1 MVTGDATPTPKSED
15 DMRRFLP
22 TFTLVLIAAGVAEAQ
37 VRYQGPPARRA
48 AVQQAQQPGGVTSA
62 TPDWAKKLFNTNKV
76 DFGVIATGS
85 DSKKFLRV
93 TNTLSKPIH
102 IRSATTTCGC
112 SIATPSKTLLQPG
125 EEASIEITMNTRR
138 FKRRKDSNVIVE
150 FDAPAFAKVFIPITA
165 YIRTDVVFEPGMAQ
179 FGNMEL
185 AKGKTLQMKIAY
197 AGRADWRI
205 KELQVRNPHLTAKF
219 DQTARENGR
228 VDYLLEIRVKDTA
241 PVGRLR
247 DLITLVTDDKANPYV
262 PLLVEAN
269 VEPDIAVT
277 PGIVPLGTLV
287 PGRATPSRVV
297 IRGKAA
303 FEIEKVESTKGI
315 EGFKYRPTVGAR
327 NVHVLQFALTPDPK
341 TPGKFEEEFSVWI
354 TGRPN
359 PVTFKITG
367 NIQPGGAARIGSNR

>member
-1 MVTGDATPTPKSED
+1 MEPGTQRRAHKSED
-15 DMRRFLP
+15 DMRTFLS
-22 TFTLVLIAAGVAEAQ
+22 TFSLILVAAGVTEAQ
-37 VRYQGPPARRA
+37 VRYQVPQGRRA
-48 AVQQAQQPGGVTSA
+48 VVQQPQVGVASA
-62 TPDWAKKLFNTNKV
+62 TPEWAKKLFNKDRV

-93 TNTLSKPIH
+93 KNVLDKAVH

-112 SIATPSKTLLQPG
+112 SVATPSKKLLNPG
-125 EEASIEITMNTRR
+125 EEAVIEVTMNTRR

-150 FDAPAFAKVFIPITA
+150 LDAPSFAKVYIPITA

-179 FGNMEL
+179 FGGVEI
-185 AKGKTLQMKIAY
+185 ARGKKMQLKVAY

-205 KELQVRNPHLTAKF
+205 KELQVRNPHLAAKF
-219 DQTARENGR
+219 NETSRKDGR
-228 VDYLLEIRVKDTA
+228 VDYVVDIILKDTA

-247 DLITLVTDDKANPYV
+247 DLITLVTDDKANPFV

-277 PGIVPLGTLV
+277 PGVVALGTV
-287 PGRATPSRVV
+287 VAGRPMQSRVV
-297 IRGKAA
+297 IRGKTK
-303 FEIEKVESTKGI
+303 FEIEKVESKTGV
-315 EGFKYRPTVGAR
+315 EGFQYVPPKGALP
-327 NVHVLQFALTPDPK
+327 VHVLRFALTPDAK

-359 PVTFKITG
+359 PVMFKITG
-367 NIQPGGAARIGSNR
+367 NIAASNPRLGSNR